1 MLQFVDCS
9 KRAQNLGSFATQKD
23 HNMTNSILALLG
35 YAAWT
40 MALLGGIALLRSY
53 YTLAK
58 GRYANSFKTTG
69 EDVSAFSA
77 RLCRAHANCYEN
89 LPIFAALIAV
99 AAFSG
104 NAAIT
109 DPLALWVLV
118 ARVGQSSVHLVS
130 TRNLAVMLRFG
141 LLMVQ
146 WLIQLSWIVQL
157 LQIVF

>member
-1 MLQFVDCS
+1 M
-9 KRAQNLGSFATQKD
+9 
-23 HNMTNSILALLG
+23 
-35 YAAWT
+35 

-89 LPIFAALIAV
+89 LPIFAALVAV

-104 NAAIT
+104 HSALT
-109 DPLALWVLV
+109 DPLALWVLA
-118 ARVGQSSVHLVS
+118 ARVGQSSVHLIS
-130 TRNLAVMLRFG
+130 TRNRAVMLRFS

-146 WLIQLSWIVQL
+146 WLMQLVWVVRL
-157 LQIVF
+157 LGAAY